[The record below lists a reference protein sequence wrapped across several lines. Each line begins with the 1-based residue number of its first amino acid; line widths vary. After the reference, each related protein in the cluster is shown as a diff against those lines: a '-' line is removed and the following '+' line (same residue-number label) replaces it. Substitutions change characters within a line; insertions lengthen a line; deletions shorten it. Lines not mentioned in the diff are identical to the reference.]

1 MERLRSAPSTSV
13 SKGKLGPEG
22 QDVLFVPF
30 MYLDASF
37 SFSLA
42 LVYDQCWTTSF
53 LYLGLAIWEIRRTT
67 PVPLCTLAGC
77 FSSMACAHISSLCL
91 TLPTSDNYGFVT
103 YRYAEEAFAAIE
115 SGHKLRQ
122 ADEQP
127 FDLCFGGRRQ
137 FCKRSYSD
145 LGEWRGALR
154 LWCTRY
160 PRTGS
165 QPF

>member
-22 QDVLFVPF
+22 QDVLLSHSCTL
-30 MYLDASF
+30 ML
-37 SFSLA
+37 L
-42 LVYDQCWTTSF
+42 CRF
-53 LYLGLAIWEIRRTT
+53 LLLWYTVNVGQLHSYIWGWEWELRRTT
-67 PVPLCTLAGC
+67 PVPLCTPGGC
-77 FSSMACAHISSLCL
+77 FSSMARAHIASLCL

-145 LGEWRGALR
+145 LGEWREALR
-154 LWCTRY
+154 LWCT
-160 PRTGS
+160 
-165 QPF
+165 